1 MRFICTFILLA
12 LLSGCASS
20 PSPAQL
26 AVQQF
31 QKIHV
36 GMSRAEVYQLLGKSQ
51 GGMLEGFKD
60 VKTEIWVAPPD
71 SHGQKVRLAILFWA
85 DGRAHKVE
93 QDFLSDY
100 K

>member
-12 LLSGCASS
+12 LLSGCTSS

-26 AVQQF
+26 TMHQF
-31 QKIHV
+31 QQIHD
-36 GMSRAEVYQLLGKSQ
+36 GMSRDKVYQLLGKSQ
-51 GGMLEGFKD
+51 GGMAQGVKD
-60 VKTEIWVAPPD
+60 VMTEIWVAPPD